1 MTNTSPTLAFRP
13 DINALRAVA
22 VLMVMFYHFGL
33 FGVSGGFAGVDVFF
47 VISGFLMTQIIL
59 GKATFSLAGF
69 YAARARR
76 IFPALLALC
85 AVLLTAGWFFLS
97 PSDYDMLGQHVAAS
111 ASYVSNFVYKGEE
124 GYFDA
129 PSVYKWLLH
138 TWSLSVEW
146 QFYLIYPLMLM
157 PLRRRAH
164 LQVRVLAGLALFFF
178 VFSAVITP
186 LKPDFAFYILPAR
199 VWEMVAGGLVFL
211 LGPSLRWK
219 DAHRRALAWAGL
231 GLLLLS
237 AFIFTADTLWPGH
250 AALLPVAGAAL
261 LLLAARQNGFFAEN
275 VFLQA
280 LGRWSYS
287 IYLWHW
293 PLVVCLVYANAQG
306 DKTIALA
313 AAILAVALGWAS
325 YRLVEQPARHALSVR
340 HGRALWQSCAAAAVV
355 IVCGLMV
362 TQQAGFPARIAGNT
376 AAQLAEAGE
385 KPGLSPLHVQ
395 NGQSGCGFSR
405 KEQKLYPCVL
415 GDAGQ
420 PISFVVWGDSH
431 AGAIADAVHEALG
444 VKTSGFVF
452 SHQCATVFDS
462 ELRAKGLGNHCPAF
476 NDAALAEVEKLPA
489 GVPVIVANR
498 YSANIHGPNEGVR
511 KDFGVIFPDHPDAT
525 PAEALQLYRERLPQS
540 LCRIAKTHPVY
551 AVLPIP
557 EIGIDVPK
565 TLSRHAMFS
574 DAHQKDITLPRAD
587 YDSRNADAIAA
598 LQAAHESC
606 GVRLIDPTAGLCDGA
621 ACHGSIDGHPLY
633 SDDDHLNAAGRARVQ
648 AEFDRALR
656 GQ

>member
-1 MTNTSPTLAFRP
+1 MPDISATPAFRR

-22 VLMVMFYHFGL
+22 VLMVMLYHFGL
-33 FGVSGGFAGVDVFF
+33 FGVTGGFAGVDVFF

-59 GKATFSLAGF
+59 GKAEFSLAGF

-85 AVLLTAGWFFLS
+85 ALLLTTGWFFLS
-97 PSDYDMLGQHVAAS
+97 PSDYEMLGQHVAAS
-111 ASYVSNFVYKGEE
+111 ASYISNFVYKGEE

-157 PLRRRAH
+157 PLRRRPH
-164 LQVRVLAGLALFFF
+164 LQVKVLAALALFFL
-178 VFSAVITP
+178 VFSAIITP

-211 LGPSLRWK
+211 LGPSLAWK
-219 DAHRRALAWAGL
+219 DAHRRGLAWGGL
-231 GLLLLS
+231 TLIAVS
-237 AFIFTADTLWPGH
+237 AFVFTADTLWPSA
-250 AALLPVAGAAL
+250 AALLPVAGAML
-261 LLLAARQNGFFAEN
+261 VLLAARQNGAFAEN
-275 VFLQA
+275 TVLQA

-293 PLVVCLVYANAQG
+293 PLVVCLVYANMRGQKDAS
-306 DKTIALA
+306 LA
-313 AAILAVALGWAS
+313 AAVLAVGLGWLS
-325 YRLVEQPARHALSVR
+325 YRLVEQPSRHALSVR
-340 HGRALWQSCAAAAVV
+340 HGRALWQSCAAAAVM
-355 IVCGLMV
+355 IVFGMIV
-362 TQQAGFPARIAGNT
+362 AQAAGFPSRIAGNT

-385 KPGLSPLHVQ
+385 KPGLSPIYLQ
-395 NGQSGCGFSR
+395 NGQPGCGFSR

-415 GDAGQ
+415 GDTGQ
-420 PISFVVWGDSH
+420 KISFVVWGDSH
-431 AGAIADAVHEALG
+431 AGAIADAVHEAIG
-444 VKTSGFVF
+444 VKTAGFVF

-462 ELRAKGLGNHCPAF
+462 ELRAKGTGNHCPAF
-476 NDAALAEVEKLPA
+476 NDAALAEVEKLPRD
-489 GVPVIVANR
+489 VPVIVANR
-498 YSANIHGPNEGVR
+498 YSANIHGPNEGIR
-511 KDFGVIFPDHPDAT
+511 KDFGVIFPDRPNAT
-525 PAEALQLYRERLPQS
+525 PAEALQLYRERLPES

-574 DAHQKDITLPRAD
+574 NAAQKDITLPRAD
-587 YDSRNADAIAA
+587 YDSRNADAIAV
-598 LQAAHESC
+598 LQAAHKLC
-606 GVRLIDPTAGLCDGA
+606 GVRLIDPTLGLCDGQV
-621 ACHGSIDGHPLY
+621 CHGSVDGHPLY

-648 AEFDRALR
+648 AQFDHALR
-656 GQ
+656 P